1 MIDVFAVSE
10 ESDGAELQDG
20 CFCCSAAR
28 TLRYSQDLHA
38 KNITRQVSWKMAV
51 QSLEVFFFSSSSMTH
66 MGIAV

>member
-10 ESDGAELQDG
+10 ESDVAELQDG

-38 KNITRQVSWKMAV
+38 KNIAKQVTER
-51 QSLEVFFFSSSSMTH
+51 LEN
-66 MGIAV
+66 ICLC